1 LGHVEELAELYK
13 CHIAPPWQ
21 RNLAGDQKVI
31 MVVYPKEDER
41 RLRARLGLF
50 EEATTGA
57 GHGWHHVDLTEC
69 FASWMSQTEY
79 RDAYFEEPKSLEMKL
94 RSAFVRYVADT
105 ILEALSADGV
115 DEDAVVAVQ
124 GVGTL
129 YGFARVSLVLK
140 EVVKSIKGRLLVF
153 FPGEYESNNY
163 RLLDARD
170 GWNYLAVAITLQD
183 GGSK

>member
-1 LGHVEELAELYK
+1 MGHIEELAARYGS
-13 CHIAPPWQ
+13 HITPPWQ

-41 RLRARLGLF
+41 RLRTRLGLF
-50 EEATTGA
+50 EEATTAA
-57 GHGWHHVDLTEC
+57 GHGWHHVNLTEC

-79 RDAYFEEPKSLEMKL
+79 RDEYFGEPESLEMKL
-94 RSAFVRYVADT
+94 RSAFVRHVADI
-105 ILEALSADGV
+105 ILEALNVAGV
-115 DEDAVVAVQ
+115 DEDAVVAVE
-124 GVGTL
+124 GVATL
-129 YGFARVSLVLK
+129 YGFVRVSLVLN

-153 FPGEYESNNY
+153 FPGEYENNNY